1 MEPINVKLVL
11 DNLNQQYT
19 NTDLPR
25 RPLSRSERKLLQVLQ
40 SKSVRW
46 RNCQA
51 FFNVCL
57 TVVVKEFTTSNYLDF
72 EEFDSLEFE
81 YLGFDDM
88 QPSDEYWDMAEALQ
102 QTESNLSGSSQE
114 YQPTPPDVSKDFVP
128 LHYKKKAVNYW
139 LNGGGNKRR
148 FDSVQHSFRL
158 LKRRTEL
165 YRWKETVDKQ
175 GSRVDKLR
183 MIDDKVLHR
192 FMTSKEMGAIT
203 HDADIS
209 RFAAEINRDVCL
221 EGFKAANTWVLS
233 FKQRHGIVS
242 R

>member
-11 DNLNQQYT
+11 DNLNQQYA

-81 YLGFDDM
+81 YSRRNTSACPAIRFF
-88 QPSDEYWDMAEALQ
+88 WLQ
-102 QTESNLSGSSQE
+102 ERQS
-114 YQPTPPDVSKDFVP
+114 YAK
-128 LHYKKKAVNYW
+128 
-139 LNGGGNKRR
+139 
-148 FDSVQHSFRL
+148 
-158 LKRRTEL
+158 
-165 YRWKETVDKQ
+165 
-175 GSRVDKLR
+175 
-183 MIDDKVLHR
+183 
-192 FMTSKEMGAIT
+192 
-203 HDADIS
+203 
-209 RFAAEINRDVCL
+209 NR
-221 EGFKAANTWVLS
+221 E
-233 FKQRHGIVS
+233 
-242 R
+242 